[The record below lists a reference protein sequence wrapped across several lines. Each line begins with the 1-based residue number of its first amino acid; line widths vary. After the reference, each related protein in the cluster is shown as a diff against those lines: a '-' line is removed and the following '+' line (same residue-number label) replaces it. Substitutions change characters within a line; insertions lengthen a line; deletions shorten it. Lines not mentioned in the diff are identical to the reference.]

1 MGLVGVT
8 EIVGQR
14 RWVGLGLTR
23 QSIRSLLEA
32 IPPDHPLRA
41 YAYVLGEEPLELTR
55 SYAVIASKL
64 INASDVRSGCD
75 VIDDLRNCLS
85 NWVALGPD
93 AAQESVR
100 LRDHLALVGRVEH
113 GAPRSTGPV
122 TENLLDTKEPVGDRG
137 HRCSEERAEASGP
150 EPDAQNSARAVE
162 HLSEPRPH
170 HAIHSATVLLEHEV
184 DRRVGQDMLGV

>member
-23 QSIRSLLEA
+23 QSSRSLLEA

-41 YAYVLGEEPLELTR
+41 YAYILGEEPLELTR
-55 SYAVIASKL
+55 SYAAIASKL

-75 VIDDLRNCLS
+75 VIDDLRNCLGH
-85 NWVALGPD
+85 WVALGQD

-100 LRDHLALVGRVEH
+100 LREHLALVGRVPASGRVPVRRLRRMWAAADRATCALAARH
-113 GAPRSTGPV
+113 AGVIWSLLAGAPGP
-122 TENLLDTKEPVGDRG
+122 
-137 HRCSEERAEASGP
+137 
-150 EPDAQNSARAVE
+150 
-162 HLSEPRPH
+162 
-170 HAIHSATVLLEHEV
+170 
-184 DRRVGQDMLGV
+184 